1 MRVFKSGEQS
11 PQHLARARRAT
22 WLAISALGS
31 LAIALAGIGCGEKSE
46 SVDAQTKTLRLAL
59 DFYPNPDH
67 AGVYLAEQNG
77 YFADAG
83 LKVEISTPTDP
94 SAPIKQVAS
103 GQADLAVSYQPE
115 VALATQNAGLDV
127 ISIGALI
134 NRPLTSM
141 IWLRRSR
148 IGGIADLRGKTIAT
162 AGIPYQDAYLKTILA
177 TAGMTTDDVSVV
189 NVGLG
194 LLPAL
199 TGGRA
204 AAILGGFSNIE
215 GVTLDLKGEK
225 PVVTPVDDP
234 ALGVPGYDELVLV
247 ARPGRLEQGPEV
259 FRLFM
264 QALTR
269 GTKVATEDPEAA
281 TEAIVSANPDLDR
294 TVTAAQVRATIPG
307 LRPDGTH
314 PYGYMDPARWKTFTE
329 WMRQN
334 GLISSSPDPSELLTN
349 KYLDTNSQG

>member
-1 MRVFKSGEQS
+1 MRVFHSGDQD
-11 PQHLARARRAT
+11 PGRAT
-22 WLAISALGS
+22 RGGRAGRLAMCALG
-31 LAIALAGIGCGEKSE
+31 ALAVAVVAIGCGEKSE
-46 SVDAQTKTLRLAL
+46 NVDAQAKTLRLAL

-67 AGVYLAEQNG
+67 AGIYLAEQNG
-77 YFADAG
+77 YFEDAG
-83 LKVEISTPTDP
+83 LKVDISTPTDP
-94 SAPIKQVAS
+94 SAPIRQVAS

-127 ISIGALI
+127 ISIGALV

-141 IWLRRSR
+141 IWLRRS
-148 IGGIADLRGKTIAT
+148 GIKNISDLRGRTIAT
-162 AGIPYQDAYLKTILA
+162 AGIPYQDAYLKTILS
-177 TAGMTTDDVSVV
+177 TAGMTPDDVSVV

-234 ALGVPGYDELVLV
+234 KLGVPSYDELVLV
-247 ARPGRLEQGPEV
+247 ARPGRLEEDPEE

-269 GTKVATEDPEAA
+269 GTMVATEDPDAA
-281 TEAIVSANPDLDR
+281 TDAIVAANPDLDR
-294 TVTAAQVRATIPG
+294 TITAAQVRATIPG
-307 LRPDGTH
+307 LRPEGTH
-314 PYGYMDPARWKTFTE
+314 PYGHMDPARWKAFTE

-334 GLISSSPDPSELLTN
+334 GLIPSSPDPSELLTN
-349 KYLDTNSQG
+349 EYLDTNPPG